1 MAYRDFDDE
10 IWDEHRWEAHLDE
23 IERQSETLRRFITS
37 DPSGNLPRWL
47 TLLRDSTDEL
57 DAVDAFIE
65 EELQIDD
72 AYYPDE
78 DDEDWEDEEFDED
91 LDGFFY
97 DEFEEDSFL
106 FEEEDDMDAGEDW
119 KELSGEYALSD
130 YGSIENLE
138 MFNNARCLAAF
149 VLQWAE
155 GIPPASHTAEYH
167 EFVGTVLRI
176 GAKLAGGYSF
186 GFELETLGGN
196 IAYTKKGLRCANESL
211 ELLQVHLKRMPAMDP
226 QTYRLLHERLF
237 SLRNTI
243 GIYVQDLREEFR
255 AGRG

>member
-23 IERQSETLRRFITS
+23 IERQSETLRRFISS

-47 TLLRDSTDEL
+47 ALLRESTDEL

-78 DDEDWEDEEFDED
+78 EEWEDEEFDED
-91 LDGFFY
+91 P
-97 DEFEEDSFL
+97 FL

-119 KELSGEYALSD
+119 KELSGEYALSN

-138 MFNNARCLAAF
+138 MFNDARGLAAF

-186 GFELETLGGN
+186 GFDLETLGGN
-196 IAYTKKGLRCANESL
+196 IAYTKKGLHCANEAL
-211 ELLQVHLKRMPAMDP
+211 ELLQVHLKRMPAMDL

-243 GIYVQDLREEFR
+243 GIYIQDLREEFR